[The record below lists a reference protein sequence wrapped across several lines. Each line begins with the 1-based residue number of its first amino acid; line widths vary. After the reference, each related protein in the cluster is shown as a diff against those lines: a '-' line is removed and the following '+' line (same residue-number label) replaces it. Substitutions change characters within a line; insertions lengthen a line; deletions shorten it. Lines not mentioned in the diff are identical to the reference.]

1 MICYFFM
8 KGSQFWRSNRK
19 IVVVRANQVVN
30 IRGKFNSR
38 KRKPDRVD
46 FLEQLKR
53 LVSDSAD
60 DDFDEPVPLVPIS
73 VSRPTMPNLTVEEQ
87 AKQMLG
93 KIFNCSICLNRAT
106 LPAAACSSCFSVI
119 GCIPCVEQWYET
131 TNNDKCP
138 LCRTNRQYNTIPIV
152 REFASLLQQPLPEEP
167 SQINVPSDDDSLDTI
182 PYGDNETL
190 RNYASDEELPIG
202 LGE

>member
-1 MICYFFM
+1 M

-19 IVVVRANQVVN
+19 IVVVRANQVAN
-30 IRGKFNSR
+30 IRRKLNSK
-38 KRKPDRVD
+38 KRKPVD
-46 FLEQLKR
+46 FIEQLKR
-53 LVSDSAD
+53 LVSDSTD

-73 VSRPTMPNLTVEEQ
+73 VSRPTTPNLTVEEQ
-87 AKQMLG
+87 AKEMLG

-119 GCIPCVEQWYET
+119 GCIPCVEQWYKATT
-131 TNNDKCP
+131 TNNNKCP

-152 REFASLLQQPLPEEP
+152 REFSSLLQQPLPEEP

-190 RNYASDEELPIG
+190 RNDASDEELPIG
-202 LGE
+202 L